1 MTRQSTALL
10 TVGPRFVGSWAD
22 ENRWIVS
29 GSAQLVEGN
38 IPYWLVTP
46 TEPAQ
51 YKVTPSEVA
60 IEVPH
65 AEVVVQSILMV
76 VACWFAN
83 DDVLTLLEETHN
95 VELIAKERRIAQY
108 FDLSDDTIE
117 VLSRKLSDVV
127 RLGFT
132 LLDDICLVDQDVISR
147 LRELGFAVDVFTL
160 EAQLPA
166 AS

>member
-10 TVGPRFVGSWAD
+10 TVGPKYVGSWAD
-22 ENRWIVS
+22 TNRWVVS

-51 YKVTPSEVA
+51 YKVTPSEVTV
-60 IEVPH
+60 EVPH

-83 DDVLTLLEETHN
+83 DAVLSLLEETHN
-95 VELIAKERRIAQY
+95 VELIAGERRIAPY
-108 FDLSDDTIE
+108 FDLSDDT
-117 VLSRKLSDVV
+117 VLTLSRKLSDVV

-132 LLDDICLVDQDVISR
+132 LLDADCLVNEEVISR
-147 LRELGFAVDVFTL
+147 LRELGFSVDVFALVT
-160 EAQLPA
+160 ALPA

>member
-10 TVGPRFVGSWAD
+10 TIGPKYVGAWAD
-22 ENRWIVS
+22 TNRWIVS

-51 YKVTPSEVA
+51 YKVTPSEVT
-60 IEVPH
+60 IDVPH

-76 VACWFAN
+76 VACWVAQ
-83 DDVLTLLEETHN
+83 DDVLRLLEETHN
-95 VELIAKERRIAQY
+95 VELIGAERRIAPY
-108 FDLSDDTIE
+108 FDLSDETVE
-117 VLSRKLSDVV
+117 MLARKLSDVV

-132 LLDDICLVDQDVISR
+132 LLDADCLVDADVISR
-147 LRELGFAVDVFTL
+147 LRKLGFAVDVFTL
-160 EAQLPA
+160 VTALPA